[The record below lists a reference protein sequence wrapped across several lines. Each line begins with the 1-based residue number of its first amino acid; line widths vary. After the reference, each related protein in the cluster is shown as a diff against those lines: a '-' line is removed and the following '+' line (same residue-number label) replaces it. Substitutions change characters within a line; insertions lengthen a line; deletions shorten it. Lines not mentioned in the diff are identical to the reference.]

1 MGEFYHAAGSGCS
14 QFAGARRVDASKLL
28 SGLVVEGMAIGLIL
42 PWEGVRLAAGEYR
55 STAVQRLYPV
65 FEIDY
70 KAFVFM

>member
-1 MGEFYHAAGSGCS
+1 MGYFQVVPQGRGRA
-14 QFAGARRVDASKLL
+14 DASKLL

-55 STAVQRLYPV
+55 STAVQRLYPA

>member
-1 MGEFYHAAGSGCS
+1 MGYFQVVPQGRGRA
-14 QFAGARRVDASKLL
+14 DASKLL
-28 SGLVVEGMAIGLIL
+28 SGLVVEGMAIGLL
-42 PWEGVRLAAGEYR
+42 SPWEGARLAAGGYR